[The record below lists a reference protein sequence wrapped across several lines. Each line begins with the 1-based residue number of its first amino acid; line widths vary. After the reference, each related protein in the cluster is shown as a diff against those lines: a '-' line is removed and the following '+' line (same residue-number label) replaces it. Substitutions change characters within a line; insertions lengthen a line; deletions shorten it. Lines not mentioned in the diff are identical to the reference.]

1 MKYMMEAY
9 KEALKAYDKGEA
21 PIGAVIVYNYKI
33 IAKAHNLRQSKQSPI
48 AHAEVLAIQKASKK
62 LNSWR
67 LEDCTLYVTLEP
79 CPMCSG
85 AIIQS
90 RIKNVIFGA
99 YDKKAGCAGSVFNI
113 FNYAFNHVVDVKGG
127 VMEEECKELLQRFF
141 KELRVQKKS

>member
-99 YDKKAGCAGSVFNI
+99 YDKKTGCAGSVFNI

>member
-21 PIGAVIVYNYKI
+21 PIGAVIVYNDKI

-99 YDKKAGCAGSVFNI
+99 YDKKTGCAGSVFNI